1 MMQLTCG
8 RCGTQW
14 TVVGSTAPPC
24 PRCGSMVAPAAIQ
37 GAMPGAMPARSPM
50 AATTERTALGGP
62 DTSAA
67 SSAHTLPAPTPAM
80 LAPPQPSSY
89 GAAPAATPSY
99 PPPNPTYPSQA
110 PALAAPSY
118 AAPPGPPY
126 GTGGPPFGAGAPPYG
141 TGAPATG
148 PHAVHPSYPGPA
160 PVHVV
165 IHGAAPI
172 VPAPAYAAPPP
183 AALAPYGRR
192 RDSGIAA
199 LLSFFLPGAGQLY
212 NGQTGKGVG
221 FLLVTVFVNV
231 PLMFLWI
238 GFATQLVTWLWAM
251 IDAYVSAEK
260 INRGAA

>member
-24 PRCGSMVAPAAIQ
+24 PRCGSMVAPAAMM
-37 GAMPGAMPARSPM
+37 GSMPSPMPARSPM

-67 SSAHTLPAPTPAM
+67 ASAHTLPAPTPAM
-80 LAPPQPSSY
+80 LAPHAGHS
-89 GAAPAATPSY
+89 PSY
-99 PPPNPTYPSQA
+99 PPPASPTYPSHV
-110 PALAAPSY
+110 PALASPSY
-118 AAPPGPPY
+118 PGPP
-126 GTGGPPFGAGAPPYG
+126 PG
-141 TGAPATG
+141 TGAPPTG
-148 PHAVHPSYPGPA
+148 PHAVHPSYPGPHPGSYPGPHPGAYPGAAPA

-172 VPAPAYAAPPP
+172 VPAPAYGVPPP
-183 AALAPYGRR
+183 AALAPYGRK